1 MITASLVKELREKTG
16 AGMMDC
22 KKALTECDGDISK
35 AIDWLREKGIAKAAK
50 KSGRIAAEGLS
61 RVAVEGNVGVIFE
74 VNSETD
80 FVAKND
86 QFLALLDTIQQVL
99 IEKRPADLA
108 AALACDSGQGT
119 LEEVIT
125 NATATIGEK
134 ITLRRFAV
142 VEKNDDEFF
151 GAYMHMGGKISVLA
165 KLSGQ
170 EDASVAKNIA
180 MQIASMSPAYIT
192 RDEIPADVVEHERGV
207 QMNIMKED
215 PKMAGKSEEMLSK
228 IIEGKISKHF
238 KDQCLMDQEFF
249 LNPDQKVSAFLMQS
263 NASVSSFIRYTVGE
277 GIEKKEENFVEEV
290 MSQIKG

>member
-22 KKALTECDGDISK
+22 KKALTECEGDIEK
-35 AIDWLREKGIAKAAK
+35 AVDWLREKGIAKAAK
-50 KSGRIAAEGLS
+50 KSGRIAAEGLT
-61 RVAVEGNVGVIFE
+61 RAAVEGNTGVIFE

-86 QFLALLDTIQQVL
+86 QFLALLDTIQAAL
-99 IEKRPADLA
+99 FANKPADLD
-108 AALACDSGQGT
+108 AALACNTAEET
-119 LEEVIT
+119 LQDVIT

-142 VEKNDDEFF
+142 VEKADDEFF
-151 GAYMHMGGKISVLA
+151 GAYMHMGGKISVLTVLNG
-165 KLSGQ
+165 K
-170 EDASVAKNIA
+170 EDAAVAKNMA
-180 MQIASMSPAYIT
+180 MQIASMSPTYIN
-192 RDEIPADVVEHERGV
+192 RDEIPAEVVEHERGV
-207 QMNIMKED
+207 QLNIMKED
-215 PKMAGKSEEMLSK
+215 PKMAGKPEQMLAK

-249 LNPDQKVSAFLMQS
+249 LNPDQKVSQFLKE
-263 NASVSSFIRYTVGE
+263 NGADVKSFIRYAVGE
-277 GIEKKEENFVEEV
+277 GIEKREENFAEEV